1 MNAYINFFP
10 LGNADTLRLDLAD
23 GRKVPVDYAAVRS
36 DDDEDKR
43 CDLPVE
49 LRRDLKKA
57 GRDFFDAVCIIHTD
71 SDHCKG
77 FGEFFWLEHAA
88 KYQAAHRVKS
98 RNSGFPQQPSWRK
111 A

>member
-1 MNAYINFFP
+1 VPKIEIMTAYINFFP

-23 GRKVPVDYAAVRS
+23 GRKVLVDYAAIRNE

-49 LRRDLKKA
+49 FRGDLKKV
-57 GRDFFDAVCIIHTD
+57 GHNFFDTLCIPHID

-77 FGEFFWLEHAA
+77 FGEFFRLKHAA
-88 KYQAAHRVKS
+88 KYQDDERILSNHIK
-98 RNSGFPQQPSWRK
+98 
-111 A
+111 